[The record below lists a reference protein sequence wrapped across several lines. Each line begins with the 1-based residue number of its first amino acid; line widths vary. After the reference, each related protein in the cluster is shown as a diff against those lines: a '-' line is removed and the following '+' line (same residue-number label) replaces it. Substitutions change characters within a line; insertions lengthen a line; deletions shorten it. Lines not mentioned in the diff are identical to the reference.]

1 MWWNAMTINRKNVRN
16 PCKSPVIRS
25 LLQKKSVLVLGLGNI
40 LLRDEGVGIR
50 VINSLEQ
57 EEFEGADLLDGG
69 TGGFHLLDTLQSY
82 KTVILVDASL
92 DAFPAGHVRIL
103 QPKYAEDFPKQLSAH
118 EFGLRDLMDSARVLG
133 CLPEI
138 YLVAISVKD
147 FQDIGMELSPE
158 IESAI
163 PEAIQRINAIIR
175 SLHPASGTH

>member
-1 MWWNAMTINRKNVRN
+1 M
-16 PCKSPVIRS
+16 PVIRS

-92 DAFPAGHVRIL
+92 DALPPGTSRVLHPRFAS
-103 QPKYAEDFPKQLSAH
+103 DFPQQLSAH
-118 EFGLRDLMDSARVLG
+118 EFGLRDLIITASVTG
-133 CLPEI
+133 YVPELH
-138 YLVAISVKD
+138 LVAISVKN
-147 FQDIGMELSPE
+147 FQRMGDGIVGGG
-158 IESAI
+158 ESGY
-163 PEAIQRINAIIR
+163 P
-175 SLHPASGTH
+175 